1 MYTDLEQALTR
12 ELDDVASR
20 LVVPPLPALPDTP
33 PPSSRWQSAQPLL
46 IAAVALVAAM
56 ATLGALL
63 LFTGGEDRDEP
74 APAPSPT
81 TAEDDGGPISRAVPD
96 VTYVLGNRL
105 YVDGRSVDG
114 EWFGVQGTADRWI
127 GWRSDGTW
135 WRGNGIRP
143 EPIEGTIDQS
153 VLASPDGGYA
163 AYVVDE
169 GSGPTLT
176 GFSTEAGGEG
186 LGALPVADSDPAPTV
201 RAVTDDGLV
210 VVRGAD
216 YQLLWRPL
224 VDGESV
230 DLAADRT
237 RPGGDRQH
245 RPPACS
251 SSTARYDSADGEQ
264 GDPYLARLDADGT
277 LTRIRSV
284 PVHADLIATQEWLA
298 WSTPGT
304 GSGEST
310 TTDELRV
317 ERVVGDDAGVLTP
330 PDGFSFAVG
339 SWRWEDEENLVAVV
353 VKGRLQRLARCRP
366 ARERCVLV
374 TAS

>member
-1 MYTDLEQALTR
+1 MDTDLEQALTR

-33 PPSSRWQSAQPLL
+33 PRSSRWQSAQPLL
-46 IAAVALVAAM
+46 VAAVALVAAM

-105 YVDGRSVDG
+105 YVGGRQVDG
-114 EWFGVQGTADRWI
+114 EWFGVQGTADGWI
-127 GWRSDGTW
+127 GWRSDSTW

-153 VLASPDGGYA
+153 VLASPDGRYA

-230 DLAADRT
+230 DLAQTAPDQVVVGNT
-237 RPGGDRQH
+237 GAGLIVNEGAYNATDGD
-245 RPPACS
+245 
-251 SSTARYDSADGEQ
+251 Q

-284 PVHADLIATQEWLA
+284 PVHADLIATREWLA

-304 GSGEST
+304 GGGEST

-317 ERVVGDDAGVLTP
+317 ERVGGDDAGVLTP

-353 VKGRLQRLARCRP
+353 VKGRLRQLARCRP

>member
-12 ELDDVASR
+12 ELDGVASR

-33 PPSSRWQSAQPLL
+33 PRSSRWRAAQPLL
-46 IAAVALVAAM
+46 IAAVALVAVM

-63 LFTGGEDRDEP
+63 LFTSGEDREEP
-74 APAPSPT
+74 APAPTPT

-96 VTYVLGNRL
+96 VPYVLGNRL
-105 YVDGRSVDG
+105 FVGGRLAPG
-114 EWFGVQGTADRWI
+114 LWFGVQGTADGWI

-153 VLASPDGGYA
+153 VTASPDGGYQ

-176 GFSTEAGGEG
+176 GASTEVGGEG
-186 LGALPVADSDPAPTV
+186 LGGLQVADSDPAPYV
-201 RAVTDDGLV
+201 PAVTDGGLV

-230 DLAADRT
+230 DLAETA
-237 RPGGDRQH
+237 PGQVVIGN
-245 RPPACS
+245 
-251 SSTARYDSADGEQ
+251 TAAGLLVVDGRYDSADGQQ
-264 GDPYLARLDADGT
+264 GDPYLATLGEDGT
-277 LTRIRSV
+277 LTRVRSV
-284 PVHADLIATQEWLA
+284 PAHADLIATQQWLA

-304 GSGEST
+304 GGGEST
-310 TTDELRV
+310 TTGELRV
-317 ERVVGDDAGVLTP
+317 ERVGGDDAGVLTP
-330 PDGFSFAVG
+330 PDGFEFAVG
-339 SWRWEDEENLVAVV
+339 SWRWEDDENLIVV
-353 VKGRLQRLARCRP
+353 LVRGRLQQLARCRP
-366 ARERCVLV
+366 ARERCILV
-374 TAS
+374 PES